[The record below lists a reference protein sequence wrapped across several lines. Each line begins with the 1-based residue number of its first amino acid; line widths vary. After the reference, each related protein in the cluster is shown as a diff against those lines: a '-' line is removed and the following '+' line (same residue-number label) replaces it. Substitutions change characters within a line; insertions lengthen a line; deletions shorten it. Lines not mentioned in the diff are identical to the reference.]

1 MGQVLGWVLEN
12 TLVFSPRGLVST
24 HDASGAVLGT
34 EVQPKPT
41 GALLSGFVGAPTF
54 TPTRTHTHTRA
65 HTHTHTRNDKLRHV
79 SGKELSALQK
89 DKEGQR

>member
-12 TLVFSPRGLVST
+12 TLVFSPRGLAST

-41 GALLSGFVGAPTF
+41 GALLSGFVGAQTF
-54 TPTRTHTHTRA
+54 TPPP
-65 HTHTHTRNDKLRHV
+65 HTHTHTMASCGTFQEKN
-79 SGKELSALQK
+79 
-89 DKEGQR
+89 

>member
-12 TLVFSPRGLVST
+12 TLVFSPRGLAST

-41 GALLSGFVGAPTF
+41 GALLSGFVGAQTF
-54 TPTRTHTHTRA
+54 TPPPPPHTHTMA
-65 HTHTHTRNDKLRHV
+65 SCGTFQEKN
-79 SGKELSALQK
+79 
-89 DKEGQR
+89 

>member
-12 TLVFSPRGLVST
+12 TLVFSPRGLAST

-41 GALLSGFVGAPTF
+41 GALLSGFVGAQTF
-54 TPTRTHTHTRA
+54 TPPPP
-65 HTHTHTRNDKLRHV
+65 HTHTHTMASCGTFQEKN
-79 SGKELSALQK
+79 
-89 DKEGQR
+89 

>member
-12 TLVFSPRGLVST
+12 TLVFSPRGLAST

-41 GALLSGFVGAPTF
+41 GPCCQALSGHRHLHP
-54 TPTRTHTHTRA
+54 RTHTHT
-65 HTHTHTRNDKLRHV
+65 HNDKLRHV

>member
-12 TLVFSPRGLVST
+12 TLVFSPRGLAST

-41 GALLSGFVGAPTF
+41 GALLS
-54 TPTRTHTHTRA
+54 
-65 HTHTHTRNDKLRHV
+65 NDPVTTSSVQGLFYSCFKAKFLV
-79 SGKELSALQK
+79 LITIIS
-89 DKEGQR
+89 